1 TTPGAP
7 RATGGRCRGTGRPGG
22 STTAPAG
29 TPRAASSPTA
39 TGAWRTRSHPAPR
52 RSRSTRRSGSRW
64 SRVASGCPR
73 AHAPASAGS
82 TCPTSRS
89 PSRRSSWCP
98 PTAAR
103 RGSPGR
109 SRGSPP
115 RTAARVARGSSG
127 TSRRPPEGR
136 ARWCRDRVRPS
147 ASADLLLAQAPA
159 VDQLRLEVVAV
170 HHRDEVDGDLLRAG
184 LLALPVVRARTE
196 ELLHLL
202 HHRLGRSEEH
212 TSELQSRENL

>member
-1 TTPGAP
+1 L
-7 RATGGRCRGTGRPGG
+7 CR
-22 STTAPAG
+22 SS
-29 TPRAASSPTA
+29 ASP
-39 TGAWRTRSHPAPR
+39 
-52 RSRSTRRSGSRW
+52 TRRSSDL
-64 SRVASGCPR
+64 
-73 AHAPASAGS
+73 
-82 TCPTSRS
+82 
-89 PSRRSSWCP
+89 
-98 PTAAR
+98 
-103 RGSPGR
+103 
-109 SRGSPP
+109 
-115 RTAARVARGSSG
+115 
-127 TSRRPPEGR
+127 
-136 ARWCRDRVRPS
+136 CRDRVRPS